1 VIWRRNLLTVD
12 GKSLEL
18 KRMTT
23 DEQTRL
29 EPLTVTV
36 QEARRLTGLGN
47 TTLYRLIGE
56 GKLRTVKVGARTLV
70 IYQSIKALIERATPV
85 SSAGR

>member
-1 VIWRRNLLTVD
+1 VIWHRNLLTVD

-47 TTLYRLIGE
+47 TTIYKLIGQ
-56 GKLRTVKVGARTLV
+56 GKLRVTKIGARTLV
-70 IYQSIKALIERATPV
+70 IYPSLKSLLENAPAA
-85 SSAGR
+85 SSRVR

>member
-1 VIWRRNLLTVD
+1 VIKRQNLLTVD

-70 IYQSIKALIERATPV
+70 IYPSLKLLLESAPAA
-85 SSAGR
+85 SSRVR

>member
-1 VIWRRNLLTVD
+1 VIWCRNLLTVD
-12 GKSLEL
+12 RKSREL
-18 KRMTT
+18 ARMTT
-23 DEQTRL
+23 DERTRL

-47 TTLYRLIGE
+47 TTIYKLIGQ
-56 GKLRTVKVGARTLV
+56 GKLRTTKIGARTLV

>member
-1 VIWRRNLLTVD
+1 MIWRGNLLTVD

-47 TTLYRLIGE
+47 TTIYKLIGQ
-56 GKLRTVKVGARTLV
+56 GKLRVTKIGARTLV
-70 IYQSIKALIERATPV
+70 LYPSLKSLIENAPAA
-85 SSAGR
+85 SSMVR

>member
-47 TTLYRLIGE
+47 TTIYKLIGQ
-56 GKLRTVKVGARTLV
+56 GKLRTTKVGARTLV
-70 IYQSIKALIERATPV
+70 MFPSLKSLLE
-85 SSAGR
+85 SAPAARSKVR